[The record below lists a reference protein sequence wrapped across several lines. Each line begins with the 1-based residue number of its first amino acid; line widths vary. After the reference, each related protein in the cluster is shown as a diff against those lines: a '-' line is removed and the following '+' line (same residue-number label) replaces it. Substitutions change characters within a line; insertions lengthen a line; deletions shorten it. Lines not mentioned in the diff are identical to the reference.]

1 MQNPV
6 LRKRYRVF
14 KWEKKMT
21 QKQAMTIYEENR
33 RKLLAF
39 RYVNFV
45 TEWDHE
51 TEAPAGAIPLEATQQ
66 GVLAEMEYRLQ
77 TDPVFLEAVELLYE
91 DRNQLDSV
99 LAHELEEQHRQIDEM
114 RKIPME
120 EYTAFREHLAHTYPV
135 YVKAKQQNDFAS
147 FAPYLERIIT
157 YNRNLTKYLE
167 QPGKTGYDVL
177 LDRFEPGFLKQ
188 DYDGFFDLLRRELV
202 PFAAKINA
210 SKLEGDFSFGKKT
223 YPREEQIQFCEYLR
237 DVMCVDRNHSVMRE
251 SEHPFTTGFG
261 TDDIRITNHYYEDN
275 LPSAIFSAIHESG
288 HGLYMA
294 QVDPTLNDTL
304 SWDGASMAMHESQ
317 SRFYENMIGRSPLFW
332 KVHYPKL
339 KETFPEQL
347 RDVPQE
353 TFIRYI
359 NQSGYSF
366 IRTEADELTYPLH
379 IMLRYEV
386 EKAVVEEGLRAE
398 DIPAFW
404 NERFR
409 DYFGMTPPTDT
420 LGVLQDVHWATG
432 EFGYFPTYALGSA
445 YAAQIYAAMERDLD
459 VEKVLASG
467 TTKEINEWL
476 REHIHRYGASKY
488 PKEILKL
495 ATGEEFDPGY
505 YVDYLMHKFTEVY
518 GV

>member
-1 MQNPV
+1 MTERGEQICVRDVVREHELCEVQEIFIPTAGFE
-6 LRKRYRVF
+6 RVPF
-14 KWEKKMT
+14 
-21 QKQAMTIYEENR
+21 QVVGQPYL
-33 RKLLAF
+33 LLAVS
-39 RYVNFV
+39 R
-45 TEWDHE
+45 HE
-51 TEAPAGAIPLEATQQ
+51 IFPPPLDLLPAGVAPDVR
-66 GVLAEMEYRLQ
+66 VLGEGRGGFDRVLDMLVRLTLHEQ
-77 TDPVFLEAVELLYE
+77 KTVGRHPVVHPVHPTEVFRRDL
-91 DRNQLDSV
+91 
-99 LAHELEEQHRQIDEM
+99 
-114 RKIPME
+114 
-120 EYTAFREHLAHTYPV
+120 AFREHLAHTYPV
-135 YVKAKQQNDFAS
+135 YVKAKQQNDYAS

-177 LDRFEPGFLKQ
+177 LDRFEPGFLKR

-223 YPREEQIQFCEYLR
+223 YPREEQIRFCEYLR

-459 VEKVLASG
+459 VEKALSSG
-467 TTKEINEWL
+467 TTREINEWL

-505 YVDYLMHKFTEVY
+505 YVDYLVHKFTEVY